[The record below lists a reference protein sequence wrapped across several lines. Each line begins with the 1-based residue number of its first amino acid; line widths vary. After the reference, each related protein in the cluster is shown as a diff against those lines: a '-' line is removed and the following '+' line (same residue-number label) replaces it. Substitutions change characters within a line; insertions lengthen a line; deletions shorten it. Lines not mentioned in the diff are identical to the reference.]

1 MYEKDDRIITHRDVY
16 SVRYDRQA
24 SPSLPFPNTSLPLP
38 APLACISS
46 THSPRRFVLCVF
58 RPLRSFALAVRFASS
73 CSRERERQRWR
84 EGGKEKETNGTERK
98 EGERPLTSDPSSLVR
113 ISFSLSHSLSP
124 FFSSASY
131 SRYAFRHTPRVAT
144 ILLPSFVS
152 SFPSRFSPR
161 SLLRFVIFVTVS
173 ACPNGKQ
180 RATLPVGR
188 YFSSP

>member
-1 MYEKDDRIITHRDVY
+1 MYIAFA
-16 SVRYDRQA
+16 YDRQA

-73 CSRERERQRWR
+73 CSRERERDRDGGR
-84 EGGKEKETNGTERK
+84 EGRRRRRTERRGK
-98 EGERPLTSDPSSLVR
+98 RGKDLSPPILLL
-113 ISFSLSHSLSP
+113 SFASLSLSLSLSP

-152 SFPSRFSPR
+152 NFPSRFSPR

>member
-1 MYEKDDRIITHRDVY
+1 MYEKDDRIITDRDVY

-73 CSRERERQRWR
+73 CSRERETEM
-84 EGGKEKETNGTERK
+84 EGRRRRRTERRGK
-98 EGERPLTSDPSSLVR
+98 RVKDLSPPILLL
-113 ISFSLSHSLSP
+113 SFASLSLSLTLSP
-124 FFSSASY
+124 FFSNASY